1 MGFKG
6 VYENK
11 SLASKVGILFLLIF
25 LSVILHNLIAVA
37 LVSIFFE
44 NGIELIQNY
53 DLSRQESVNYLKI
66 IQLFSG
72 VGFFIVPTLFYSYL
86 TNFDFKFTRIS
97 RQNTIL
103 VIAIMMLI
111 TPFIALLLEWNMM
124 IDFPQWLLQFDINS
138 EAIVT
143 AFLKMDTIWD
153 LFFTILVLAIVP
165 AVGEELLFRGYIQQR
180 IARSLGSQH
189 TSILITAFL
198 FSAIHLHFQGMI
210 PRFLLGLLLGYL
222 FYWSRSL
229 WIPILAHFVNNAQAV
244 VFSYP
249 SFKID
254 SAAYSVFPESSVEPM
269 MGLFSFLAVTLL
281 LYLFYQNTTI
291 KKG

>member
-198 FSAIHLHFQGMI
+198 FSAIHLHFQGN
-210 PRFLLGLLLGYL
+210 RDHLSQFLLLNQ
-222 FYWSRSL
+222 
-229 WIPILAHFVNNAQAV
+229 HNH
-244 VFSYP
+244 
-249 SFKID
+249 
-254 SAAYSVFPESSVEPM
+254 
-269 MGLFSFLAVTLL
+269 
-281 LYLFYQNTTI
+281 
-291 KKG
+291 

>member
-254 SAAYSVFPESSVEPM
+254 SAAYSVSPESSVEPM